1 MTIMNNQTSP
11 DSFVTAEPLSRR
23 GLLRVGGLT
32 IGFAALVAACAD
44 EVKEKK
50 PARVG
55 DVTPPAKLPDAVV
68 TDGVLFRTAASVHY
82 SIIDAHKISK
92 ELGKLSPE
100 QTSIVDAYIAANETA
115 IRDLAKFT
123 TDAGS
128 KPWTCANPRFDR
140 VLLTPIRAHITG
152 RPKEGSEE
160 SDVAPSDDPTR
171 DSLALAYAMETVA
184 AEMHQ
189 SFVPQLSLPKYRAA
203 VMQQSQAAARRAAAL
218 ALAINPANIVNPLS
232 LKNANVSTPTTVE
245 ATTTT
250 AAQEIT
256 KTSAATTTTVAKPA
270 PFDFQQYYAIPSQF
284 GSLNAVQLAVGVP
297 SGGAQFTIN
306 LETPSLNSFIYD
318 YQTEC

>member
-1 MTIMNNQTSP
+1 MNNQTSP
-11 DSFVTAEPLSRR
+11 DTFISAEPLSRR

-32 IGFAALVAACAD
+32 IGLATLAAACVTEA
-44 EVKEKK
+44 KENE

-55 DVTPPAKLPDAVV
+55 DVTPPTPLPDAVV

-82 SIIDAHKISK
+82 SIIDAHKMSK
-92 ELGKLSPE
+92 ELGNLSPA
-100 QTSIVDAYIAANETA
+100 QTAIVDAYIAANEAA
-115 IRDLAKFT
+115 IRDLARST

-140 VLLTPIRAHITG
+140 VLLAPIRDRIAG
-152 RPKEGSEE
+152 RPRTGSESADLE
-160 SDVAPSDDPTR
+160 PSDDPTR
-171 DSLALAYAMETVA
+171 DALALAHAMETLA

-189 SFVPQLSLPKYRAA
+189 SLVPQLSLPKYRSA
-203 VMQQSQAAARRAAAL
+203 VMQQAQAAARRAAAL

-232 LKNANVSTPTTVE
+232 LENANVSTPTTVE
-245 ATTTT
+245 VTTTT
-250 AAQEIT
+250 AAQDIT
-256 KTSAATTTTVAKPA
+256 QSTDAPATTVAAAA
-270 PFDFQQYYAIPSQF
+270 PFGFQQYYALPSQF

-306 LETPSLNSFIYD
+306 LETPSLNSFVYD

>member
-1 MTIMNNQTSP
+1 MNNQTSP
-11 DSFVTAEPLSRR
+11 DTFISAEPLSRR

-32 IGFAALVAACAD
+32 IGLATLAAACVTEA
-44 EVKEKK
+44 KENE

-55 DVTPPAKLPDAVV
+55 DVTPPTPLPDAVV

-82 SIIDAHKISK
+82 SIIDAHKMSK
-92 ELGKLSPE
+92 ELGNLSPA
-100 QTSIVDAYIAANETA
+100 QTAIVDAYIAANEAA
-115 IRDLAKFT
+115 IRDLARST

-140 VLLTPIRAHITG
+140 VLLAPIRDRIAG
-152 RPKEGSEE
+152 RPRTGSESADLE
-160 SDVAPSDDPTR
+160 PSDDPTR
-171 DSLALAYAMETVA
+171 DALALAHAMETLA

-189 SFVPQLSLPKYRAA
+189 SLVPQLSLPKYRSA
-203 VMQQSQAAARRAAAL
+203 VMQQAQAAARRAAAL

-232 LKNANVSTPTTVE
+232 LENANVSTPTTVE
-245 ATTTT
+245 VTTTT
-250 AAQEIT
+250 AAQDIT
-256 KTSAATTTTVAKPA
+256 QSTDAPATTVAA
-270 PFDFQQYYAIPSQF
+270 AALFGFQQYYALPSQF

-306 LETPSLNSFIYD
+306 LETPSLNSFVYD